1 MIFDATIELPNGEQ
15 QTLEVIAPD
24 EHEAHHM
31 IQTILETLNE
41 DTDKNNL
48 AD

>member
-1 MIFDATIELPNGEQ
+1 MIYDATIQLPNGEQ

-31 IQTILETLNE
+31 INQILETLNE
-41 DTDKNNL
+41 ETNQPGLDD
-48 AD
+48 